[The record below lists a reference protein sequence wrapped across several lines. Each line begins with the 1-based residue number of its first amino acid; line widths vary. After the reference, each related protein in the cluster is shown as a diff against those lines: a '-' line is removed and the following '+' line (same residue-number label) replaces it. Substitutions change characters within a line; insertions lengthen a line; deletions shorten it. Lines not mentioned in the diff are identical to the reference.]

1 MSAIITNQFR
11 KNSRELF
18 INDIDT
24 NTNYFIGIGK
34 SEPWP
39 DIDGDEESD
48 LNYSVPLPSNTII
61 EKTDALKNLISLL
74 KVQGTFTVIPR
85 NEWQSGRVYKVYD
98 PSDPNIFNYETIG
111 ATAYYPCYMTHNN
124 KVFICI
130 KNTSKDSVGV
140 IVPSTTNVAATGF
153 TGQPGVLTDGYAWAF
168 VCDLTTTSD
177 FYTDQFVDIPGNLA
191 VQTDIDEART
201 ATGGKVYGFKVNDG
215 GTDVG
220 AGGSAVTV
228 TLIGKNSLGG
238 AITDVAITNFPE
250 YTVTIV
256 GGTIT
261 AITITT
267 DQWPAGY
274 VEASV
279 VVESGVSV
287 VATDIQPLV
296 APIDGFGFSPRSD
309 LPSFYAGLFAA
320 YIGSVGDEAPIG
332 LGFRQVSLVKDA
344 ERTDNDVPVNATL
357 NIYDTLPYLQLTTSS
372 TGIPTDA
379 GTIIAHGTNKA
390 KAYLDYVDTT
400 NDRVYYHQNS
410 SGEINQ
416 KPFIAGG
423 VTFTSPGGTTA
434 AGNVASNGI
443 VQGEYNQGSGE
454 TLFLEN
460 RKAILRNNNQQEDIK
475 LVIQF

>member
-39 DIDGDEESD
+39 DVGGVEESN

-74 KVQGTFTVIPR
+74 KVQSTFTVIPR

-130 KNTSKDSVGV
+130 KNTSPTAGQEGV
-140 IVPSTTNVAATGF
+140 IVPSTTNVTATGF
-153 TGQPGVLTDGYAWAF
+153 TGQPGVLTDGYSWAY

-177 FYTDQFVDIPGNLA
+177 FYTNQFVDIPDNLT
-191 VQTDIDEART
+191 VQTDIDNART
-201 ATGGKVYGFKVNDG
+201 ATGGKVYGFKVNNG
-215 GTDVG
+215 GTG
-220 AGGSAVTV
+220 ISAQDI
-228 TLIGKNSLGG
+228 TLIGKDSLG
-238 AITDVAITNFPE
+238 APIADVNIRTGVNDQAP
-250 YTVTIV
+250 YVVTIV
-256 GGTIT
+256 GGVIT

-274 VEASV
+274 AEASV
-279 VVESGVSV
+279 VVAG

-320 YIGSVGDEAPIG
+320 YVGGADGEAPVG

-344 ERTDNDVPVNATL
+344 TRTDNDVPANDTL
-357 NIYDTLPYLQLTTSS
+357 NIYDTLPYLQLSSS

-379 GTIIAHGTNKA
+379 GTVIAHATNKA

-416 KPFIAGG
+416 KPIETGN
-423 VTFTSPGGTTA
+423 VTFTSPGGTTTSA
-434 AGNVASNGI
+434 YNVSAI

>member
-39 DIDGDEESD
+39 TINNVEESA
-48 LNYSVPLPSNTII
+48 LNYSVPLPTNTII
-61 EKTDALKNLISLL
+61 EKTDVLKNLISLL
-74 KVQGTFTVIPR
+74 KVQSTFTVIPR
-85 NEWQSGRVYKVYD
+85 NEWVSGRVYKIYD

-111 ATAYYPCYMTHNN
+111 NTAYYPCYMTHNDH
-124 KVFICI
+124 VFVCLR
-130 KNTSKDSVGV
+130 NDNNG
-140 IVPSTTNVAATGF
+140 PSTTNVTATGF
-153 TGQPGVLTDGYAWAF
+153 TNQPTVPLSDGYSWAY

-177 FYTDQFVDIPGNLA
+177 FYTDQFVDIPDNLTA
-191 VQTDIDEART
+191 QTDIDNART

-215 GTDVG
+215 GTGISDQDI
-220 AGGSAVTV
+220 
-228 TLIGKNSLGG
+228 TLIGKDNLGAPIANVSIRAAG
-238 AITDVAITNFPE
+238 NDLSPYV
-250 YTVTIV
+250 VTIV
-256 GGTIT
+256 DGVIT

-267 DQWPAGY
+267 NNWPAGY
-274 VEASV
+274 AEASV
-279 VVESGVSV
+279 DVAG

-320 YIGSVGDEAPIG
+320 YVGGADGEAPVG

-344 ERTDNDVPVNATL
+344 TRTDNDLPPPNDTL
-357 NIYDTLPYLQLTTSS
+357 NIYDTLQYLEVSDAS
-372 TGIPTDA
+372 GIPIDA
-379 GTIIAHGTNKA
+379 GTVIAHATNKA
-390 KAYLDYVDTT
+390 KAYLDYVDINSTP
-400 NDRVYYHQNS
+400 NRIYFHQNS
-410 SGEINQ
+410 SGEVNQ
-416 KPFIAGG
+416 KPFETGN
-423 VTFTSPGGTTA
+423 VTFTSPGGTTTSTYA
-434 AGNVASNGI
+434 VSAI

-460 RKAILRNNNQQEDIK
+460 RKAILRNDNQQEDIK

>member
-39 DIDGDEESD
+39 DVGGVPESA

-74 KVQGTFTVIPR
+74 KVQSTFTVIPR
-85 NEWQSGRVYKVYD
+85 DEWVSGRVYKVYD

-111 ATAYYPCYMTHNN
+111 ATAYYPCYMTHND
-124 KVFICI
+124 KIFICI
-130 KNTSKDSVGV
+130 KNTSPTAGQEGV
-140 IVPSTTNVAATGF
+140 IVPSTTNVTATGF
-153 TGQPGVLTDGYAWAF
+153 TNQPGVLTDGYSWAY

-177 FYTDQFVDIPGNLA
+177 FYTNQFVDIPDNLT
-191 VQTDIDEART
+191 VQTDIDNAAT
-201 ATGGKVYGFKVNDG
+201 ATGGKVYGFKVNNG
-215 GTDVG
+215 GTGIAAQD
-220 AGGSAVTV
+220 V
-228 TLIGKNSLGG
+228 TLIGKDSAGVPI
-238 AITDVAITNFPE
+238 ADVNIRTGVNDQGP
-250 YTVTIV
+250 YVVTIV
-256 GGTIT
+256 SGVIT

-267 DQWPAGY
+267 NGWPAGY
-274 VEASV
+274 AEASV
-279 VVESGVSV
+279 VVAG

-320 YIGSVGDEAPIG
+320 YVGGVGGEAPVG

-344 ERTDNDVPVNATL
+344 ERTDNDTPVNNTL
-357 NIYDTLPYLQLTTSS
+357 NIYDTLPYLQLSS
-372 TGIPTDA
+372 SAGIPTDA
-379 GTIIAHGTNKA
+379 GTIIAHATNKA
-390 KAYLDYVDTT
+390 KAYLDYVDAT
-400 NDRVYYHQNS
+400 NHRVYYHQNS

-416 KPFIAGG
+416 KPIETGD
-423 VTFTSPGGTTA
+423 VTFTSPGGTTTSA
-434 AGNVASNGI
+434 YTVGSI

>member
-18 INDIDT
+18 INDID
-24 NTNYFIGIGK
+24 NSTNYFIGIGK

-39 DIDGDEESD
+39 DVGGNEESA

-85 NEWQSGRVYKVYD
+85 DEWVSGRVYKVYD

-111 ATAYYPCYMTHNN
+111 NTAYYPCYMTHSERIF
-124 KVFICI
+124 VCI
-130 KNTSKDSVGV
+130 KNTSPALDQEGV
-140 IVPSTTNVAATGF
+140 IVPSTTNVTATGF
-153 TGQPGVLTDGYAWAF
+153 TNQPGVLTDGYSWAY

-177 FYTDQFVDIPGNLA
+177 FYTNQFVDIPDNLT
-191 VQTDIDEART
+191 VQTDIDNART
-201 ATGGKVYGFKVNDG
+201 ATGGKVYGFKVNNG
-215 GTDVG
+215 GTG
-220 AGGSAVTV
+220 ISAQDI
-228 TLIGKNSLGG
+228 TLIGKDSLG
-238 AITDVAITNFPE
+238 APIADVNIRTGVNDQAP
-250 YTVTIV
+250 YVVTIV
-256 GGTIT
+256 GGVIT

-274 VEASV
+274 AEASV
-279 VVESGVSV
+279 VVAG

-320 YIGSVGDEAPIG
+320 YEGGAGGEAPVG

-344 ERTDNDVPVNATL
+344 VRTDNDVPANDTL
-357 NIYDTLPYLQLTTSS
+357 NIYDTLPYLQLSSS

-379 GTIIAHGTNKA
+379 GTVIERESTSTSKGG
-390 KAYLDYVDTT
+390 KAYLDYVDAT
-400 NDRVYYHQNS
+400 NHRVYYHQNS

-416 KPFIAGG
+416 KPIETGD
-423 VTFTSPGGTTA
+423 VTFTSPGGTTTSA
-434 AGNVASNGI
+434 YTVSAI